1 MSFLIVGASVA
12 GTRTAIALRQR
23 GFAGHIVLLESEEH
37 WPYDKPP
44 LSKDLL
50 AEGPDPD
57 VPRLLTPELAAEL
70 DLDVRLGVRATGL
83 DPVRRVLVTHTGEEF
98 SYERLVIAT
107 GAHARALPVPSGLA
121 GVHTLRTLD
130 DATALREALADRPRV
145 AVVGAGFIGAEFA
158 SAARGR
164 GLDVTLIEALE
175 VPMSQVLGDEVGR
188 EISAIHALNGA
199 GLVTGARVERFLG
212 SEQVEGVVLADGT
225 EVPADLVV
233 VGVGA
238 VPNTHWLADSGLP
251 IDGGVHC
258 GDRFEVDGFPSI
270 FAIGDLALRRHP
282 LLGVSARIEH
292 WTSAGEQA
300 DAVAAIVTGAEPP
313 SPQLPYVWSDQYGA
327 RIQIVGRPSL
337 GELAHREGSISEGRF
352 RAVYTDE
359 NHTPIAQVSVNDP
372 RAVAAFRKNHRRG
385 GSLEDLVGGQIPAR

>member
-57 VPRLLTPELAAEL
+57 VPRLLTPELAAEFA
-70 DLDVRLGVRATGL
+70 LDVRLGVRATAL
-83 DPVRRVLVTHTGEEF
+83 DPARRVVVTHTGDEF
-98 SYERLVIAT
+98 SYEQLVIAT
-107 GAHARALPVPSGLA
+107 GAHARSLPIPAVP

-130 DATALREALADRPRV
+130 DATALREALASRPRV

-175 VPMSQVLGDEVGR
+175 IPMSQVLGDEVGR
-188 EISAIHALNGA
+188 EISSIHALGGA
-199 GLVTGARVERFLG
+199 QLVAGARVERFRG
-212 SEQVEGVVLADGT
+212 SEHVEGVVLADGS

-238 VPNTHWLADSGLP
+238 APNTQWLAGSGLP

-258 GDRFEVDGFPSI
+258 GDLFEVEGFPSI
-270 FAIGDLALRRHP
+270 FAIGDLALHRHP
-282 LLGVSARIEH
+282 LLGVRARIEH

-313 SPQLPYVWSDQYGA
+313 AAQLPYVWSDQYGS

-337 GELAHREGSISEGRF
+337 GELAHREGSIAEGRF
-352 RAVYTDE
+352 RAVYTDAD
-359 NHTPIAQVSVNDP
+359 HKPIAQVSVNDA

>member
-23 GFAGHIVLLESEEH
+23 GFSGHIVLLESEEH

-50 AEGPDPD
+50 AEGHVPD
-57 VPRLLTPELAAEL
+57 VPRLLTPELAAEFA
-70 DLDVRLGVRATGL
+70 LDVRLGMRATGL
-83 DPVRRVLVTHTGEEF
+83 DPARRVVFTHTGDEF

-107 GAHARALPVPSGLA
+107 GAHARSLPIPAVP

-130 DATALREALADRPRV
+130 DATALREALAGRPRV

-175 VPMSQVLGDEVGR
+175 IPMSHVFGDEVGR
-188 EISAIHALNGA
+188 EISSIHTLHGA

-212 SEQVEGVVLADGT
+212 SEQVEGVALAGGT

-258 GDRFEVDGFPSI
+258 SDRFEVEGFPSI

-300 DAVAAIVTGAEPP
+300 DAVAAFVTGAEPLAA
-313 SPQLPYVWSDQYGA
+313 QLPYVWSDQYGA
-327 RIQIVGRPSL
+327 RIQMVGMPSL
-337 GELAHREGSISEGRF
+337 GELAHREGSIAEGRF
-352 RAVYTDE
+352 RAVYTDTDH
-359 NHTPIAQVSVNDP
+359 NPIAQVSVNDP

-385 GSLEDLVGGQIPAR
+385 GSLADLVGQQTSAR

>member
-23 GFAGHIVLLESEEH
+23 GFAGRIVLLESEEH

-50 AEGPDPD
+50 AEGEVPD
-57 VPRLLTPELAAEL
+57 VPRLLTPELAAEF
-70 DLDVRLGVRATGL
+70 DLDVRLGVRATAL
-83 DPVRRVLVTHTGEEF
+83 DPGRRVVLTHTGEQF

-107 GAHARALPVPSGLA
+107 GARARTLPVPSGLA

-130 DATALREALADRPRV
+130 DATALREGLAGEPRV

-164 GLDVTLIEALE
+164 GLDVTVIETLA
-175 VPMSQVLGDEVGR
+175 VPMSQILGEEVGR
-188 EISAIHALNGA
+188 EVSSIHALHGTE
-199 GLVTGARVERFLG
+199 LVTGARVERFLG
-212 SEQVEGVVLADGT
+212 SEQIEGVVLADGT
-225 EVPADLVV
+225 DVPADLVV

-238 VPNTHWLADSGLP
+238 VPNTQWLEGSGLP
-251 IDGGVHC
+251 IDDGVQC
-258 GDRFEVDGFPSI
+258 NDRFEVEGFPSI

-282 LLGVSARIEH
+282 LLDVTARIEH

-300 DAVAAIVTGAEPP
+300 DAVAAMLTGAEPP
-313 SPQLPYVWSDQYGA
+313 APQLPYVWSDQYGS
-327 RIQIVGRPSL
+327 RIQIIGRPSL
-337 GELAHREGSISEGRF
+337 GDLAHREGSMSEGRF
-352 RAVYTDE
+352 RAVYTGAD
-359 NHTPIAQVSVNDP
+359 HKPIAQVSVNDA
-372 RAVAAFRKNHRRG
+372 RVVAAFRKNHRRG
-385 GSLEDLVGGQIPAR
+385 GSLEDLVGQPTPAR

>member
-23 GFAGHIVLLESEEH
+23 GFAGRIVLLESEEH

-50 AEGPDPD
+50 AEGDVPD
-57 VPRLLTPELAAEL
+57 VPRLLTPDLAAEF
-70 DLDVRLGVRATGL
+70 DLDVQLGVRATRL
-83 DPVRRVLVTHTGEEF
+83 DPARRVVLTHTGEQF
-98 SYERLVIAT
+98 SYVQLVIAT
-107 GAHARALPVPSGLA
+107 GAHARTLPIPDAPA

-130 DATALREALADRPRV
+130 DATALREALAAGPRV

-164 GLDVTLIEALE
+164 GLDVTLIEALD
-175 VPMSQVLGDEVGR
+175 VPMSHIFGDEVGH
-188 EISAIHALNGA
+188 EISSIHTLGGA
-199 GLVTGARVERFLG
+199 KLVTGARVERFLG
-212 SEQVEGVVLADGT
+212 SERVEGVALADGT

-238 VPNTHWLADSGLP
+238 VPNTQWLGGSGLP
-251 IDGGVHC
+251 IDGGVQC
-258 GDRFEVDGFPSI
+258 TDRFEVEGFPSI

-282 LLGVSARIEH
+282 LLGVTARIEH

-313 SPQLPYVWSDQYGA
+313 APQLPYVWSDQYGA
-327 RIQIVGRPSL
+327 RIQIVGMPSL
-337 GELAHREGSISEGRF
+337 GELAHREGSMSEGRF
-352 RAVYTDE
+352 RAVYTDAD
-359 NHTPIAQVSVNDP
+359 HKPIAQVSVNDT
-372 RAVAAFRKNHRRG
+372 RVVAAFRKNHRRG
-385 GSLEDLVGGQIPAR
+385 GNLEDLVGEQTPAR